1 MVDILSKRLDE
12 LMGKDWNKPTKI
24 YKEKIDL
31 NDEEICKF
39 FLVSVCP
46 YDFFP
51 NTKYDMGECTK
62 RHDQQYK
69 NLFFQ
74 NSSLEKQ
81 KKEKKIIEE
90 VILFYQQK
98 IQIVDNKIKELSS

>member
-1 MVDILSKRLDE
+1 
-12 LMGKDWNKPTKI
+12 
-24 YKEKIDL
+24 
-31 NDEEICKF
+31 
-39 FLVSVCP
+39 
-46 YDFFP
+46 
-51 NTKYDMGECTK
+51 MGECTK